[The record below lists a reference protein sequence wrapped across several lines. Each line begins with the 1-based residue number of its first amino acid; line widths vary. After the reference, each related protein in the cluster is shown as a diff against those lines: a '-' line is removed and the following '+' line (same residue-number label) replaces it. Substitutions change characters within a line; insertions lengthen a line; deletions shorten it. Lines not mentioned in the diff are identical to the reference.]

1 MKYFFFIFSFET
13 KRDLKNSSKMNV
25 VQYFKLVRN
34 YVIKYPNLPC
44 LHVGLVDKKIAI
56 PIEVNI
62 HNVL

>member
-1 MKYFFFIFSFET
+1 
-13 KRDLKNSSKMNV
+13 MNV

-44 LHVGLVDKKIAI
+44 LHVGPVNKKNAV

-62 HNVL
+62 YNILPSIYTMYGRWA